1 MEHTL
6 KEQIDKIIDDT
17 YLNKNLAVIFED
29 FYDDMDRKGL
39 IQGGCHFLS
48 SILHVILNEFD
59 IDNELCLGNVEMKG
73 CIFSHS
79 WIDIKGKVFD
89 IAIMKTNRSEISLNG
104 VVFSGVDLS
113 TGNLPEINYGVYS
126 DQDLVDSTGKQVKK
140 LTLGEYFGNN
150 PYGSQFVWNYIA
162 DFCKM
167 KKKFVNTRRLKEKYA
182 DEKWVRK

>member
-1 MEHTL
+1 M
-6 KEQIDKIIDDT
+6 
-17 YLNKNLAVIFED
+17 
-29 FYDDMDRKGL
+29 
-39 IQGGCHFLS
+39 S

-79 WIDIKGKVFD
+79 WIYIKGKVFD
-89 IAIMKTNRSEISLNG
+89 IAIMRTNRSEISLNG
-104 VVFSGVDLS
+104 VVFASVDLS
-113 TGNLPEINYGVYS
+113 TGNRPEINYGIYS

-140 LTLGEYFGNN
+140 LTLGEYFRNN
-150 PYGSQFVWNYIA
+150 PYGEQFVWNYIA

-167 KKKFVNTRRLKEKYA
+167 KKKFVNIRRLKEKYT

>member
-104 VVFSGVDLS
+104 VVFASVDLS

-126 DQDLVDSTGKQVKK
+126 DQDLVDYTGKQVKK

>member
-6 KEQIDKIIDDT
+6 KKQIDKIT
-17 YLNKNLAVIFED
+17 EENNLDKYVAVIFED
-29 FYDDMDRKGL
+29 FYDDMDKKGL

-79 WIDIKGKVFD
+79 WIYIKGKVFD
-89 IAIMKTNRSEISLNG
+89 IAIMRTNRSEISLNG
-104 VVFSGVDLS
+104 VVFASVDLS
-113 TGNLPEINYGVYS
+113 TGNRPEINYGIYS

-140 LTLGEYFGNN
+140 LTLGEYFRNN
-150 PYGSQFVWNYIA
+150 PYGEQFVWNYIA

-167 KKKFVNTRRLKEKYA
+167 KKKFVNIRRLKEKYT